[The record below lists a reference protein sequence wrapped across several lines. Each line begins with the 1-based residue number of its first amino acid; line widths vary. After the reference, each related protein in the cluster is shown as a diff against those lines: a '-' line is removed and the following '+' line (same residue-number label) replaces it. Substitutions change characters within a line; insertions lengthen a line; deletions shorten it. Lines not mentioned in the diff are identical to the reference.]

1 MRDREA
7 DLRFGV
13 SRPCPDHTPI
23 KNVIFVCSILD
34 TFVAVSY
41 GFGSSPFHFEM
52 ERVRL
57 KVVI

>member
-34 TFVAVSY
+34 TSVAMSD
-41 GFGSSPFHFEM
+41 GFGLSAFHFEI